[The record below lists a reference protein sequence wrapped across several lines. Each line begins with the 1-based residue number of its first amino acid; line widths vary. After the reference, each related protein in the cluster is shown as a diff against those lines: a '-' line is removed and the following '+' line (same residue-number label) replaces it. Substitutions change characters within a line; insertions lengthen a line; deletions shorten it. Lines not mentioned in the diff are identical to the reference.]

1 VQVEEAEAVE
11 AAVVFPLVE
20 QAVAETERDT
30 LVVLT
35 VLQEHNLLVAVVAV
49 VILMEETVV
58 VEQCG
63 LGMSSSGVK

>member
-11 AAVVFPLVE
+11 VVVVFPLVE
-20 QAVAETERDT
+20 RAVAETERAT

-35 VLQEHNLLVAVVAV
+35 VLQEHNLLVAVVEVA
-49 VILMEETVV
+49 ILMEEMVV

-63 LGMSSSGVK
+63 LDTPSSSVN